1 MDFEA
6 AMKLLRAFSAYN
18 PRIYKEFSGFPDC
31 RSQETERGY
40 VLFVDASPKTS
51 GDIEL
56 KDFGQKNNLD
66 IAPFGKFLMVSSAE
80 KKLINHAK
88 KGINTSIQKANSVI

>member
-31 RSQETERGY
+31 RSQESERGY
-40 VLFVDASPKTS
+40 VLFVDPSPKKPVNT
-51 GDIEL
+51 EL
-56 KDFGQKNNLD
+56 KDFGQKNNLN
-66 IAPFGKFLMVSSAE
+66 IVPYGKFLMVSGSA
-80 KKLINHAK
+80 KKLIIDTKERGKHH
-88 KGINTSIQKANSVI
+88 NSES

>member
-31 RSQETERGY
+31 RSQENERGY
-40 VLFVDASPKTS
+40 VLFVDSSPKKPVL
-51 GDIEL
+51 IEL
-56 KDFGQKNNLD
+56 KDFRQKNNLN
-66 IAPFGKFLMVSSAE
+66 IVPFGKFLMVSSST
-80 KKLINHAK
+80 KKIDK
-88 KGINTSIQKANSVI
+88 PCQKRGKHINSVT

>member
-31 RSQETERGY
+31 RCHETERGY
-40 VLFVDASPKTS
+40 VLFVDHSPKKPVHA
-51 GDIEL
+51 DL
-56 KDFGQKNNLD
+56 KDYGQKNTLN
-66 IAPFGKFLMVSSAE
+66 IMPYGKFLMVYSSE
-80 KKLINHAK
+80 KNDKPCQRIGK
-88 KGINTSIQKANSVI
+88 DSTSES